1 MRLGKA
7 IQVNLVALLST
18 FAIFAGMK
26 TFSIVILLALLTL
39 PGCHRDDECDAVRM
53 AVLRGPSAVS
63 ALGLME
69 GTDSVAGV
77 PLRVELMGNP
87 LQVQAALM
95 QGEVDFAVLPTVMA
109 ANLYNKG
116 VPVRM
121 LACPVWGTL
130 YIMSSDTAVHRL
142 ADLAG
147 GEVAV
152 FGRGATADVLL
163 QSLVERAGGPCRV
176 DYRFTTNA
184 EVAQALRAGQVR
196 AAVVSEPLA
205 SLLLAEEGNVHL
217 VQPLDLGGAGE
228 EASAE
233 GFVQAAFVV
242 RAEWA
247 EAHPQL
253 VAPVCEAYRASCDQ
267 VSTCPERTA
276 RLMVERGLASTEEA
290 ARRSL
295 PLCRVRYVEASAIG
309 TELRRYLQLMLDANA
324 ASIGGRL
331 PGGDFVMM
339 PPAPEEKE
347 DK

>member
-18 FAIFAGMK
+18 FTIFAGMK
-26 TFSIVILLALLTL
+26 TFSIVIFLALLTL
-39 PGCHRDDECDAVRM
+39 PGCHRDGERDAVRM

-130 YIMSSDTAVHRL
+130 YIMSSDAAVHRL

-163 QSLVERAGGPCRV
+163 QSLVERAGVPCRV

-205 SLLLAEEGNVHL
+205 SLLAEEGNVHL

-228 EASAE
+228 ETSAE

-253 VAPVCEAYRASCDQ
+253 VAPVCEVYRASCDQ
-267 VSTCPERTA
+267 VNACPERTA
-276 RLMVERGLASTEEA
+276 RLMVARGLASTEEA

-295 PLCRVRYVEASAIG
+295 PLCRVRYVDASAIG

-331 PGGDFVMM
+331 PGEDFVSSQ
-339 PPAPEEKE
+339 PPEEKE